1 MMTKSTKDE
10 ISNHIEDMYI
20 EFEKNSKIVK
30 KDYLNSV
37 LDITKQYLI
46 KENVVIY
53 GGLAMNMYLD
63 DKSKIYTDDDIPD
76 FDGYISNAQK
86 IALKFA
92 KQLKQNGYNYVLLK
106 KAIHDNTF
114 KLSWEF
120 NDIADFTDI
129 QTNDYKLLVNKSTRI
144 DNFLVAPIE
153 LVKANA
159 YIELCMPL
167 SSMFR
172 WNKVYKRVVVLENNT
187 KNSTTS
193 KKQISFVSSNVPQLN
208 SLVSQF
214 MQLIIENNLPFIG
227 IKAIRYFLGL
237 DMWKHETIAK
247 FAYISCMINND
258 SDFCSKIDELLTI
271 LRIPYTKK
279 TKKETTFLFEKIIY
293 YVTLNKKRYK
303 LLSIQIVKSKCIST
317 LPVKQNS
324 SNISVISVFYLLNNL
339 YTYQYLFSEKNTKYN
354 REIQYIINKLKKQIN
369 NKQMYSEICLGTYVS
384 KQSIIKNR
392 LKNGD
397 NPIIFSH
404 IQ

>member
-1 MMTKSTKDE
+1 MMTKSTIDE

-30 KDYLNSV
+30 KEYLNSV

-144 DNFLVAPIE
+144 DNLLVAPIE

-172 WNKVYKRVVVLENNT
+172 WNKVYQRIVVLENNA

-208 SLVSQF
+208 SLVSQI

-271 LRIPYTKK
+271 MRIPYTKK
-279 TKKETTFLFEKIIY
+279 TKKETTFLFEKITY

-303 LLSIQIVKSKCIST
+303 LLSIQKVKSKCIST

-324 SNISVISVFYLLNNL
+324 SNILVISVFYLLNNL

-369 NKQMYSEICLGTYVS
+369 NKQMYSQMCMGTYVS

-392 LKNGD
+392 LKIGD

-404 IQ
+404 VQ

>member
-1 MMTKSTKDE
+1 MMTKSTIDE

-30 KDYLNSV
+30 KEYLNSV

-144 DNFLVAPIE
+144 DNLLVAPIE

-172 WNKVYKRVVVLENNT
+172 WNKVYQRIVVLENNA

-208 SLVSQF
+208 SLVSQI

-271 LRIPYTKK
+271 MRIPYTKK
-279 TKKETTFLFEKIIY
+279 TKKETTFLFEKITY

-303 LLSIQIVKSKCIST
+303 ILSIQQVKSKCIST

-324 SNISVISVFYLLNNL
+324 SNILVISVFYLLNNL

-369 NKQMYSEICLGTYVS
+369 NKQMYSQMCMGTYVS

-392 LKNGD
+392 LKIGD

-404 IQ
+404 VQ

>member
-1 MMTKSTKDE
+1 MTKSTKDE

-392 LKNGD
+392 LKNDD

>member
-392 LKNGD
+392 LKNDD